1 MKFFKITVF
10 SFFAL
15 AACGSLRA
23 QDLQG
28 VVRDAENQP
37 LVGASVYWA
46 GTTIGAST
54 DAQGAFLLHR
64 VKGYDKLVA
73 SYLGFV
79 NDTLDVKNGV
89 DKVAFALRSEGVALE
104 GVVVEGN
111 LSGNFVKRDGIV
123 KGEMISFAGLC
134 KMACCNLAESFEN
147 SASVTVGYSDAISG
161 ARQIKMLGL
170 AGTYTQIL
178 DENRPIMRGLS
189 APYGLSYTPGMWL
202 NSIQVSK
209 GVASVTAG
217 HEAITGQINLEHRK
231 PTDDERLFVNLYL
244 DDELRPEANVS
255 TAFPVTKDK
264 KLSSVILLHGSM
276 DTDAR
281 KMDHN
286 HDGFRDLPKSDQI
299 NVANKWLY
307 AADNGT
313 QVRWGWKFVQENR
326 LGGMLDYKNTR
337 TMREAMEKDWDW
349 RAGDKKMPL
358 YGSHIRN
365 RNANGYFKVGMPV
378 GPAVYD
384 PDEQDEMRSNL
395 AFVAD
400 FDHFSEDAYFGL
412 NDYTGNQ
419 NSLALN
425 LMYNHYFT
433 YRSSLIVGVQG
444 HLDYYREKLLNPTP
458 WIAANSVRN
467 YDFDRNEREAGAY
480 AEYTYAIKDKFSI
493 VAGLRGD
500 YNHYYDRFFL
510 TPRGHLKWNIT
521 PSTTLRASGGLGYR
535 STNVI
540 TDNIGVL
547 ANHYYDRFFLTPR
560 GHLKWNITPS
570 TTLRASGGLGYRS
583 TNVIT
588 DNIGVLATGRAITF
602 LDNES
607 GKFDFRKFDRMEK
620 ALTVGGSL
628 TQTFGLVNPGDAT
641 LSFDYFR
648 TQFYNSV
655 VADQEMFDRMEKALT
670 VGGSLTQTFGLVNPG
685 DATLSF
691 DYFRTQFYNSVVA
704 DQEMY
709 ADRIVFYDTDGRSYT
724 DTYQIDFSWS
734 PVERLDIFA
743 TFRYTDSEMTI
754 RRADGGTARVERPLV
769 SQYKTLLNIQYAT
782 KFRRWVFDATAQLN
796 GPARIPTQTGDLD
809 DSYYSPRY
817 PMFFAQVSRKVGKF
831 DIYAGC
837 ENIADYRQKDPILN
851 AQDPYDYKFNSMNVW
866 GPLMGRKFYVG
877 LRFNLY

>member
-1 MKFFKITVF
+1 MKITKVL
-10 SFFAL
+10 FFTL
-15 AACGSLRA
+15 ITLLACGTLHAQELR
-23 QDLQG
+23 G
-28 VVRDAENQP
+28 TVRDTDNQP

-54 DAQGAFLLHR
+54 DAEGAFRLHR
-64 VKGYDKLVA
+64 VKGYDRLVA
-73 SYLGFV
+73 AYLGYV
-79 NDTLDVKNGV
+79 NDTLRLETGV
-89 DKVAFALRSEGVALE
+89 DRVGFALRSEGVALE
-104 GVVVEGN
+104 SVTIEGN
-111 LSGNFVKRDGIV
+111 QSGNFVKRDGLV
-123 KGEMISFAGLC
+123 KNEMISFAGLC

-244 DDELRPEANVS
+244 DDELRPEANIS

-286 HDGFRDLPKSDQI
+286 DDGFRDLPKADQI
-299 NVANKWLY
+299 NIANKWLY

-313 QVRWGWKFVQENR
+313 QIRWGWKFVQENR
-326 LGGMLDYKNTR
+326 LGGMMDYKR
-337 TMREAMEKDWDW
+337 SMRGEMEEHWDKP
-349 RAGDKKMPL
+349 GTL

-365 RNANGYFKVGMPV
+365 RGANGYFKIGTPV
-378 GPAVYD
+378 GPSVYN
-384 PDEQDEMRSNL
+384 PDEQDEQRSNL
-395 AFVAD
+395 AFVVD
-400 FDHFSEDAYFGL
+400 FDHFNEDAYFGL
-412 NDYTGNQ
+412 NRYRGNE
-419 NSLALN
+419 NSLSAN

-433 YRSSLIVGVQG
+433 HRSSLIVGAQA
-444 HLDYYREKLLNPTP
+444 HLQYYREALGNATP
-458 WIAANSVRN
+458 WIADDTGRDYV
-467 YDFDRNEREAGAY
+467 FDRNEGEAGVY

-493 VAGLRGD
+493 VAGIRGD
-500 YNHYYDRFFL
+500 YNHYYDRFFA
-510 TPRGHLKWNIT
+510 TPRGHLRWNIT
-521 PSTTLRASGGLGYR
+521 PTTTLRASAGLGYR
-535 STNVI
+535 SSNII
-540 TDNIGVL
+540 TDNIG
-547 ANHYYDRFFLTPR
+547 
-560 GHLKWNITPS
+560 I
-570 TTLRASGGLGYRS
+570 
-583 TNVIT
+583 
-588 DNIGVLATGRAITF
+588 LATGRRI
-602 LDNES
+602 LIP
-607 GKFDFRKFDRMEK
+607 DFKGFDRMEK
-620 ALTVGGSL
+620 ALTMGGSL
-628 TQTFGLVNPGDAT
+628 TQTFSLAGEDNAT

-648 TQFYNSV
+648 TQFYNAV
-655 VADQEMFDRMEKALT
+655 IADQEYDPTAI
-670 VGGSLTQTFGLVNPG
+670 LV
-685 DATLSF
+685 
-691 DYFRTQFYNSVVA
+691 YNS
-704 DQEMY
+704 
-709 ADRIVFYDTDGRSYT
+709 DGRSFT
-724 DTYQIDFSWS
+724 DTYQIDFSWT

-754 RRADGGTARVERPLV
+754 DRPGGTTARIERPLV

-796 GPARIPTQTGDLD
+796 GPSRIPTQTGNLD

-817 PMFFAQVSRKVGKF
+817 PVFFAQVSRKVGKF
-831 DIYAGC
+831 DLYVGC
-837 ENIADYRQKDPILN
+837 ENIADYRQHDPIL
-851 AQDPYDYKFNSMNVW
+851 AADRPFSTDFNSMNVW
-866 GPLMGRKFYVG
+866 GPLMGRKFYIG

>member
-1 MKFFKITVF
+1 MKRFVY
-10 SFFAL
+10 FAL
-15 AACGSLRA
+15 SAFFIAAGGTLRA
-23 QDLQG
+23 QDIRG
-28 VVRDAENQP
+28 AVRDADNRP
-37 LVGASVYWA
+37 LAGASVYWA
-46 GTTIGAST
+46 GTTVGAST
-54 DAQGAFLLHR
+54 DAEGAFLLHR
-64 VKGYDKLVA
+64 VKGYDRLVA
-73 SYLGFV
+73 SYLGYV
-79 NDTLDVKNGV
+79 NDTLRIDEAVQRA
-89 DKVAFALRSEGVALE
+89 DFALRAEGVELE

-231 PTDDERLFVNLYL
+231 PTDSERLFVNLYL

-255 TAFPVTKDK
+255 TAFPVSRDK
-264 KLSSVILLHGSM
+264 KLSSVILLHGSG
-276 DTDAR
+276 DTDVR

-286 HDGFRDLPKSDQI
+286 HDGFRDLPRSAQF

-313 QVRWGWKFVQENR
+313 QVRWGWKFVQESR
-326 LGGMLDYKNTR
+326 LGGMLDYRNTDA
-337 TMREAMEKDWDW
+337 MREAMFRDWDW
-349 RAGDKKMPL
+349 QAEGTRMPL

-378 GPAVYD
+378 GPSVYD
-384 PDEQDEMRSNL
+384 EAEQDEMRSNL

-400 FDHFSEDAYFGL
+400 FDHFDEEAYFGL
-412 NDYTGNQ
+412 NDYSGNQ

-433 YRSSLIVGVQG
+433 YRSSLNVGVQA
-444 HLDYYREKLLNPTP
+444 HLDYYRETLGNDTP
-458 WIAANSVRN
+458 WLGSDRA
-467 YDFDRNEREAGAY
+467 YDFGRDEEEVGAY
-480 AEYTYAIKDKFSI
+480 AEYTYAVRDKFSV

-500 YNHYYDRFFL
+500 YNAFYDRFFL
-510 TPRGHLKWNIT
+510 TPRGHVKWNVT
-521 PSTTLRASGGLGYR
+521 PSTTLRASAGLGYR

-540 TDNIGVL
+540 TDNIGM
-547 ANHYYDRFFLTPR
+547 
-560 GHLKWNITPS
+560 
-570 TTLRASGGLGYRS
+570 
-583 TNVIT
+583 
-588 DNIGVLATGRAITF
+588 LATGRELVIPALGD
-602 LDNES
+602 LD
-607 GKFDFRKFDRMEK
+607 RLEK
-620 ALTVGGSL
+620 ALTLGGSL

-648 TQFYNSV
+648 TQFCNSV
-655 VADQEMFDRMEKALT
+655 VVDQEYDA
-670 VGGSLTQTFGLVNPG
+670 QTIRV
-685 DATLSF
+685 
-691 DYFRTQFYNSVVA
+691 
-704 DQEMY
+704 
-709 ADRIVFYDTDGRSYT
+709 YDSDGRSFT
-724 DTYQIDFSWS
+724 DTYQIDFSWT

-743 TFRYTDSEMTI
+743 TFRYTDSRMTI
-754 RRADGGTARVERPLV
+754 DRPDGTTARVERPLV
-769 SQYKTLLNIQYAT
+769 SEYKTLLNIQYAT

-796 GPARIPTQTGDLD
+796 GPARIPTQTGDLA
-809 DSYYSPRY
+809 DSRYSPRY
-817 PMFFAQVSRKVGKF
+817 PMFYAQVSRKVGKF
-831 DIYAGC
+831 DIYVGC
-837 ENIADYRQKDPILN
+837 ENIADYRQEDPILN
-851 AQDPYDYKFNSMNVW
+851 AANPYDYKFNSMNVW
-866 GPLMGRKFYVG
+866 GPLMGRKFYAG

>member
-1 MKFFKITVF
+1 MKRFVY
-10 SFFAL
+10 FAL
-15 AACGSLRA
+15 SAFFIAAGGTLRA
-23 QDLQG
+23 QDIRG
-28 VVRDAENQP
+28 AVRDADDRP
-37 LVGASVYWA
+37 LAGASVYWA
-46 GTTIGAST
+46 GTTVGAST
-54 DAQGAFLLHR
+54 DAEGAFLLHR
-64 VKGYDKLVA
+64 VKGYDRLVA
-73 SYLGFV
+73 SYLGYV
-79 NDTLDVKNGV
+79 NDTLRIDEAVQRA
-89 DKVAFALRSEGVALE
+89 DFALRAEGVELE

-111 LSGNFVKRDGIV
+111 LSGNVVKRDGIV

-231 PTDDERLFVNLYL
+231 PTDSERLFVNLYL

-255 TAFPVTKDK
+255 TAFPVSRDK
-264 KLSSVILLHGSM
+264 KLSSVVLLHGSG
-276 DTDAR
+276 DTDVR

-286 HDGFRDLPKSDQI
+286 HDGFRDLPRSAQF

-313 QVRWGWKFVQENR
+313 QVRWGWKFVQESR
-326 LGGMLDYKNTR
+326 LGGMLDYRNTDA
-337 TMREAMEKDWDW
+337 MREAMFRDWDW
-349 RAGDKKMPL
+349 QAEDTRMPL

-378 GPAVYD
+378 GPSVYD
-384 PDEQDEMRSNL
+384 EAEQDEMRSNL

-400 FDHFSEDAYFGL
+400 FDHFDEEAYFGL
-412 NDYTGNQ
+412 NDYSGNQ

-433 YRSSLIVGVQG
+433 YRSSLNVGVQA
-444 HLDYYREKLLNPTP
+444 HLDYYRETLGNDTP
-458 WIAANSVRN
+458 WLGSDRA
-467 YDFDRNEREAGAY
+467 YDFGRDEEEVGAY
-480 AEYTYAIKDKFSI
+480 AEYTYAVRDKFSV

-500 YNHYYDRFFL
+500 YNAFYDRFFL
-510 TPRGHLKWNIT
+510 TPRGHVKWNVT
-521 PSTTLRASGGLGYR
+521 PSTTLRASAGLGYR

-540 TDNIGVL
+540 TDNIGM
-547 ANHYYDRFFLTPR
+547 
-560 GHLKWNITPS
+560 
-570 TTLRASGGLGYRS
+570 
-583 TNVIT
+583 
-588 DNIGVLATGRAITF
+588 LATGRELVIPALGD
-602 LDNES
+602 LD
-607 GKFDFRKFDRMEK
+607 RLEK
-620 ALTVGGSL
+620 ALTLGGSL

-648 TQFYNSV
+648 TQFCNSV
-655 VADQEMFDRMEKALT
+655 VVDQEYDA
-670 VGGSLTQTFGLVNPG
+670 QTIRV
-685 DATLSF
+685 
-691 DYFRTQFYNSVVA
+691 
-704 DQEMY
+704 
-709 ADRIVFYDTDGRSYT
+709 YDSDGRSFT
-724 DTYQIDFSWS
+724 DTYQIDFSWT

-743 TFRYTDSEMTI
+743 TFRYTDSRMTI
-754 RRADGGTARVERPLV
+754 DRPDGTTARVERPLV
-769 SQYKTLLNIQYAT
+769 SEYKTLLNIQYAT

-796 GPARIPTQTGDLD
+796 GPARIPTQTGDLA
-809 DSYYSPRY
+809 DSRYSPRY
-817 PMFFAQVSRKVGKF
+817 PMFYAQVSRKVGKF
-831 DIYAGC
+831 DIYVGC
-837 ENIADYRQKDPILN
+837 ENIADYRQEDPILN
-851 AQDPYDYKFNSMNVW
+851 AANPYDYKFNSMNVW
-866 GPLMGRKFYVG
+866 GPLMGRKFYAG

>member
-1 MKFFKITVF
+1 MMESLKIFLLT
-10 SFFAL
+10 SAL
-15 AACGSLRA
+15 AVGCGVARA
-23 QDLQG
+23 QDLRG
-28 VVRDAENQP
+28 VVRDADNQP

-64 VKGYDKLVA
+64 VKGYDRLVA
-73 SYLGFV
+73 SYLGYV
-79 NDTLDVKNGV
+79 NDTIRVESAAERLDFV
-89 DKVAFALRSEGVALE
+89 LRAEGVALE
-104 GVVVEGN
+104 DVVVEGAM
-111 LSGNFVKRDGIV
+111 SGNFVKRDGIV

-178 DENRPIMRGLS
+178 DENRPIMHGLS

-231 PTDDERLFVNLYL
+231 PTDDERLFLNLYL
-244 DDELRPEANVS
+244 DDELRPEINVS
-255 TAFPVTKDK
+255 SAFPVTKDK
-264 KLSSVILLHGSM
+264 KLTSAVLLHGSM
-276 DTDAR
+276 DTDVR

-286 HDGFRDLPKSDQI
+286 DDGFRDLPLSDQI

-313 QVRWGWKFVQENR
+313 QIRWGWKFVQENR
-326 LGGMLDYKNTR
+326 LGGMLDYKNTAA
-337 TMREAMEKDWDW
+337 MRDAMLADWDW
-349 RAGDKKMPL
+349 GEAEGKPMPL

-378 GPAVYD
+378 GQAVYD
-384 PDEQDEMRSNL
+384 ADEQDEMRSNL

-412 NDYTGNQ
+412 NDYDGNQ

-433 YRSSLIVGVQG
+433 YRSSLIVGGQL
-444 HLDYYREKLLNPTP
+444 HLDYYREGLLNRTP
-458 WIAANSVRN
+458 WIADFQEGD
-467 YDFDRNEREAGAY
+467 YDLDRNEREVGAY
-480 AEYTYAIKDKFSI
+480 AEYTYAIKDKFSV
-493 VAGLRGD
+493 VAGIRGD
-500 YNHYYDRFFL
+500 YNHYYDRFFV

-521 PSTTLRASGGLGYR
+521 PSTTFRASAGLGYR
-535 STNVI
+535 STN
-540 TDNIGVL
+540 L
-547 ANHYYDRFFLTPR
+547 
-560 GHLKWNITPS
+560 
-570 TTLRASGGLGYRS
+570 
-583 TNVIT
+583 IT
-588 DNIGVLATGRAITF
+588 DNIGVLATGRAIQPVVF
-602 LDNES
+602 RD
-607 GKFDFRKFDRMEK
+607 GKPVVGSFHDIDRMEK

-628 TQTFGLVNPGDAT
+628 TQTFGLVK
-641 LSFDYFR
+641 
-648 TQFYNSV
+648 
-655 VADQEMFDRMEKALT
+655 EE
-670 VGGSLTQTFGLVNPG
+670 

-709 ADRIVFYDTDGRSYT
+709 ADRIVFYNTDGRSYT
-724 DTYQIDFSWS
+724 DTYQVDFSWS

-754 RRADGGTARVERPLV
+754 RRADGSSARVERPLV
-769 SQYKTLLNIQYAT
+769 SEYKTLLNIQYAT
-782 KFRRWVFDATAQLN
+782 KFRRWTFDATAQLN
-796 GPARIPTQTGDLD
+796 GPARIPTQNADLA
-809 DSYYSPRY
+809 DSYHSPRY
-817 PMFFAQVSRKVGKF
+817 PMFYAQVSRKLGKF
-831 DIYAGC
+831 DLYVGC
-837 ENIADYRQKDPILN
+837 ENIADYIQKDPIRGKEN
-851 AQDPYDYKFNSMNVW
+851 PYSAAFNSMNVW
-866 GPLMGRKFYVG
+866 GPLMGRKFYIG
-877 LRFNLY
+877 MRLNIY

>member
-1 MKFFKITVF
+1 MKINKILVL
-10 SFFAL
+10 SVSAL
-15 AACGSLRA
+15 AVCGTLSA
-23 QDLQG
+23 QDLRG
-28 VVRDAENQP
+28 VVRDADNQP
-37 LVGASVYWA
+37 LVGASVYWE

-54 DAQGAFLLHR
+54 DAEGAFLLHR
-64 VKGYDKLVA
+64 VKGYDNLVA

-79 NDTLDVKNGV
+79 NDTLHVANG
-89 DKVAFALRSEGVALE
+89 AERIEFALRADGVELE
-104 GVVVEGN
+104 DVVVEGN

-123 KGEMISFAGLC
+123 KNEMISFAGLC

-244 DDELRPEANVS
+244 DDELRPEANIS
-255 TAFPVTKDK
+255 TAFPVSKNK

-276 DTDAR
+276 DTDVR

-286 HDGFRDLPKSDQI
+286 DDGFRDLPLADQLNI
-299 NVANKWLY
+299 ANKWLY

-313 QVRWGWKFVQENR
+313 QIRWGWKFVQENR
-326 LGGMLDYKNTR
+326 LGGMLDYKNSMR
-337 TMREAMEKDWDW
+337 DQMREKWDQP
-349 RAGDKKMPL
+349 GTL
-358 YGSHIRN
+358 YGSKIRN
-365 RNANGYFKVGMPV
+365 RGANGYFKIGTPV
-378 GPAVYD
+378 GPSVYD
-384 PDEQDEMRSNL
+384 PDEKDEMRSNL

-400 FDHFSEDAYFGL
+400 FDHFNENAYFGL
-412 NDYTGNQ
+412 NDYKGNE
-419 NSLALN
+419 NALAMN

-433 YRSSLIVGVQG
+433 YRSSLIVGAQAQ
-444 HLDYYREKLLNPTP
+444 LQYYRESLANNTP
-458 WIAANSVRN
+458 WIEAAKSRF
-467 YDFDRNEREAGAY
+467 YDFDRSEQEVGAY
-480 AEYTYAIKDKFSI
+480 AEYTYAVKDKFSI
-493 VAGLRGD
+493 VAGIRGD
-500 YNHYYDRFFL
+500 YNAFYDKFFV
-510 TPRGHLKWNIT
+510 TPRGHIRWNIT
-521 PSTTLRASGGLGYR
+521 PSTTLRGSAGLGYR

-540 TDNIGVL
+540 TDNIG
-547 ANHYYDRFFLTPR
+547 
-560 GHLKWNITPS
+560 I
-570 TTLRASGGLGYRS
+570 
-583 TNVIT
+583 
-588 DNIGVLATGRAITF
+588 LATGRAIVF
-602 LDNES
+602 KDS
-607 GKFDFRKFDRMEK
+607 DFSKFNRLEK

-628 TQTFGLVNPGDAT
+628 TQTFGLVSADDAT

-655 VADQEMFDRMEKALT
+655 IADQEYNADQIL
-670 VGGSLTQTFGLVNPG
+670 L
-685 DATLSF
+685 
-691 DYFRTQFYNSVVA
+691 YNS
-704 DQEMY
+704 DK
-709 ADRIVFYDTDGRSYT
+709 RSYT
-724 DTYQIDFSWS
+724 DTYQIDFSWT

-743 TFRYTDSEMTI
+743 TFRYTNSEMTI
-754 RRADGGTARVERPLV
+754 DRPDGTTARVERPLV

-796 GPARIPTQTGDLD
+796 GPARIPTQTGDLAD
-809 DSYYSPRY
+809 DKYSPRY

-831 DIYAGC
+831 DIYVGC
-837 ENIADYRQKDPILN
+837 ENIADYRQHDPILN
-851 AQDPYDYKFNSMNVW
+851 ADNPFSTGFNSMNVW
-866 GPLMGRKFYVG
+866 GPLMGRKFYAG

>member
-1 MKFFKITVF
+1 MHFRYLCLRKKASFMKQTVLSLLFLLF
-10 SFFAL
+10 SSA
-15 AACGSLRA
+15 SVSTLRA
-23 QDLQG
+23 QDLRG
-28 VVRDAENQP
+28 VVRDADNQP

-46 GTTIGAST
+46 GTTVGAST

-64 VKGYDKLVA
+64 VKGYDRLVA
-73 SYLGFV
+73 SYLGYV
-79 NDTLDVKNGV
+79 NDTLRIDT
-89 DKVAFALRSEGVALE
+89 AASRAEFTLRAEGVELE
-104 GVVVEGN
+104 GVVVEGA
-111 LSGNFVKRDGIV
+111 LSGNFVKQDGIV

-217 HEAITGQINLEHRK
+217 HDAITGQINLEHRK
-231 PTDDERLFVNLYL
+231 PTDSERLFVNLYL
-244 DDELRPEANVS
+244 DDELRPEANIT
-255 TAFPVTKDK
+255 TAFPVSKDG
-264 KLSSVILLHGSM
+264 KLTSILLLHGSG
-276 DTDAR
+276 DTDVR

-286 HDGFRDLPKSDQI
+286 DDGFRDLPLSTQF

-313 QVRWGWKFVQENR
+313 QVRWGWKFVQESR
-326 LGGMLDYKNTR
+326 LGGMLGYRNTSA
-337 TMREAMEKDWDW
+337 MREAMADGWDW
-349 RAGDKKMPL
+349 TRTGTAMPL

-378 GPAVYD
+378 GPSVYD
-384 PDEQDEMRSNL
+384 ADEQDEMRSNL

-400 FDHFSEDAYFGL
+400 FDHFDENAYFGL
-412 NDYTGNQ
+412 NTYEGNQ
-419 NSLALN
+419 NSVSLN

-433 YRSSLIVGVQG
+433 YRSSFNVGVQA
-444 HLDYYREKLLNPTP
+444 HLDYFRESLDNATP
-458 WIAANSVRN
+458 WLDSSRSYNL
-467 YDFDRNEREAGAY
+467 DRDEQEVGAY
-480 AEYTYAIKDKFSI
+480 AEYTYAVKDRLSV

-500 YNHYYDRFFL
+500 YNAFYDRFFL
-510 TPRGHLKWNIT
+510 TPRGHVKWNIT
-521 PSTTLRASGGLGYR
+521 SSTALRASAGLGYR
-535 STNVI
+535 STDVI
-540 TDNIGVL
+540 TDNIGM
-547 ANHYYDRFFLTPR
+547 
-560 GHLKWNITPS
+560 
-570 TTLRASGGLGYRS
+570 
-583 TNVIT
+583 
-588 DNIGVLATGRAITF
+588 LATGRALVIPE
-602 LDNES
+602 LDALN
-607 GKFDFRKFDRMEK
+607 RLEK

-655 VADQEMFDRMEKALT
+655 VVDQEYDPETIR
-670 VGGSLTQTFGLVNPG
+670 VYGST
-685 DATLSF
+685 
-691 DYFRTQFYNSVVA
+691 
-704 DQEMY
+704 
-709 ADRIVFYDTDGRSYT
+709 GRSWT
-724 DTYQIDFSWS
+724 DTYQIDFTWT

-754 RRADGGTARVERPLV
+754 DRPDGRTARVERPLV
-769 SQYKTLLNIQYAT
+769 SRYKTLLNIQYAT
-782 KFRRWVFDATAQLN
+782 KFRRWTFDATAQLN
-796 GPARIPTQTGDLD
+796 GPSRIPTQTGDLA

-817 PMFFAQVSRKVGKF
+817 PMLYAQVSRKVGKF
-831 DIYAGC
+831 DIYVGC
-837 ENIADYRQKDPILN
+837 ENIADYRQEDPILN
-851 AQDPYDYKFNSMNVW
+851 WQNPYDYRFNSMNVW
-866 GPLMGRKFYVG
+866 GPLMGRKFYAG

>member
-23 QDLQG
+23 QDLRG

-244 DDELRPEANVS
+244 DDELRPEANIS
-255 TAFPVTKDK
+255 TAFPVSKNK

-276 DTDAR
+276 DTDVR

-286 HDGFRDLPKSDQI
+286 DDGFRDLPLADQLNI
-299 NVANKWLY
+299 ANKWLY

-313 QVRWGWKFVQENR
+313 QIRWGWKFVQENR
-326 LGGMLDYKNTR
+326 LGGMLDYKNSMR
-337 TMREAMEKDWDW
+337 DQMREKWDQP
-349 RAGDKKMPL
+349 GTL
-358 YGSHIRN
+358 YGSKIRN
-365 RNANGYFKVGMPV
+365 RGANGYFKIGMPV
-378 GPAVYD
+378 GPSVYD
-384 PDEQDEMRSNL
+384 PDEKDEMRSNL

-400 FDHFSEDAYFGL
+400 FDHFNENAYFGL
-412 NDYTGNQ
+412 NDYKGNE
-419 NSLALN
+419 NALAMN

-433 YRSSLIVGVQG
+433 YRSSLIVGAQAQ
-444 HLDYYREKLLNPTP
+444 LQYYRESLANNTP
-458 WIAANSVRN
+458 WIEAAKSRF
-467 YDFDRNEREAGAY
+467 YDFDRSEQEVGAY
-480 AEYTYAIKDKFSI
+480 AEYTYAVKDKFSI
-493 VAGLRGD
+493 VAGIRGD
-500 YNHYYDRFFL
+500 YNAFYDKFFV
-510 TPRGHLKWNIT
+510 TPRGHIRWNIT
-521 PSTTLRASGGLGYR
+521 PSTTLRGSAGLGYR

-540 TDNIGVL
+540 TDNIG
-547 ANHYYDRFFLTPR
+547 
-560 GHLKWNITPS
+560 I
-570 TTLRASGGLGYRS
+570 
-583 TNVIT
+583 
-588 DNIGVLATGRAITF
+588 LATGREIVIP
-602 LDNES
+602 D
-607 GKFDFRKFDRMEK
+607 FDGFNRLEK

-628 TQTFGLVNPGDAT
+628 TQTFGLVSADDAT

-655 VADQEMFDRMEKALT
+655 I
-670 VGGSLTQTFGLVNPG
+670 
-685 DATLSF
+685 
-691 DYFRTQFYNSVVA
+691 A

-709 ADRIVFYDTDGRSYT
+709 ADKIMLYNSDKRSYT
-724 DTYQIDFSWS
+724 DTYQIDFSWT

-743 TFRYTDSEMTI
+743 TFRYTNSEMTI
-754 RRADGGTARVERPLV
+754 DRPDGTTARVERPLV
-769 SQYKTLLNIQYAT
+769 SKYKTLLNIQYAT

-796 GPARIPTQTGDLD
+796 GPARIPTQTGNLAD
-809 DSYYSPRY
+809 DKYSPRY
-817 PMFFAQVSRKVGKF
+817 PMFFAQVSRKIGKF
-831 DIYAGC
+831 DIYVGC
-837 ENIADYRQKDPILN
+837 ENIADYRQHDPILN
-851 AQDPYDYKFNSMNVW
+851 ADNPFSTGFNSMNVW
-866 GPLMGRKFYVG
+866 GPLMGRKFYAG

>member
-1 MKFFKITVF
+1 MNFYRI
-10 SFFAL
+10 SFFTLSAL
-15 AACGSLRA
+15 AVCGTLNA
-23 QDLQG
+23 QDLRG
-28 VVRDAENQP
+28 VVRDADKQP
-37 LVGASVYWA
+37 LIGASVYWA
-46 GTTIGAST
+46 GTTIGAGT
-54 DAQGAFLLHR
+54 DAQGAFQLHR

-73 SYLGFV
+73 SYLGYI
-79 NDTLDVKNGV
+79 NDTIRVESGV
-89 DKVAFALRSEGVALE
+89 DKVEFTLRSEGVALE
-104 GVVVEGN
+104 DVVVEGN

-244 DDELRPEANVS
+244 DDELRPEANIS

-286 HDGFRDLPKSDQI
+286 HDHFRDLPKSDQI

-307 AADNGT
+307 SADNGT

-326 LGGMLDYKNTR
+326 LGGMLDFKNTAA
-337 TMREAMEKDWDW
+337 MREDMAENWD
-349 RAGDKKMPL
+349 RKPMPL

-365 RNANGYFKVGMPV
+365 RNANGYIKIGMPV
-378 GPAVYD
+378 GPSVYD

-400 FDHFSEDAYFGL
+400 FDHFDEDAYFGL
-412 NDYTGNQ
+412 NTYEGNQ
-419 NSLALN
+419 NAAALN

-547 ANHYYDRFFLTPR
+547 A
-560 GHLKWNITPS
+560 
-570 TTLRASGGLGYRS
+570 
-583 TNVIT
+583 
-588 DNIGVLATGRAITF
+588 TGRAITF

-607 GKFDFRKFDRMEK
+607 GKFDFRK
-620 ALTVGGSL
+620 
-628 TQTFGLVNPGDAT
+628 
-641 LSFDYFR
+641 
-648 TQFYNSV
+648 
-655 VADQEMFDRMEKALT
+655 FDRMEKALT

-754 RRADGGTARVERPLV
+754 KRPGGGSARVERPLV

-796 GPARIPTQTGDLD
+796 GPARIPTQDGDLAN
-809 DSYYSPRY
+809 DSYSPRY
-817 PMFFAQVSRKVGKF
+817 PMFYAQVSRKVGKF

-837 ENIADYRQKDPILN
+837 ENIADYRQKDPILHADN
-851 AQDPYDYKFNSMNVW
+851 PYSVGFNSMNVW

>member
-1 MKFFKITVF
+1 MKRFVY
-10 SFFAL
+10 FAL
-15 AACGSLRA
+15 SAFFIAAGGTLRA
-23 QDLQG
+23 QDIRG
-28 VVRDAENQP
+28 AVRDADDRP
-37 LVGASVYWA
+37 LAGASVYWA
-46 GTTIGAST
+46 GTTVGAST
-54 DAQGAFLLHR
+54 DAEGAFLLHR
-64 VKGYDKLVA
+64 VKGYDRLVA
-73 SYLGFV
+73 SYLGYV
-79 NDTLDVKNGV
+79 NDTLRIDEAVQRA
-89 DKVAFALRSEGVALE
+89 DFALRAEGVELE

-231 PTDDERLFVNLYL
+231 PTDSERLFVNLYL

-255 TAFPVTKDK
+255 TAFPVSRDK
-264 KLSSVILLHGSM
+264 KLSSVILLHGSG
-276 DTDAR
+276 DTDVR

-286 HDGFRDLPKSDQI
+286 HDGFRDLPRSAQF

-313 QVRWGWKFVQENR
+313 QVRWGWKFVQESR
-326 LGGMLDYKNTR
+326 LGGMLDYRNTDA
-337 TMREAMEKDWDW
+337 MREAMFRDWDW
-349 RAGDKKMPL
+349 QTEGTRMPL

-378 GPAVYD
+378 GPSVYD
-384 PDEQDEMRSNL
+384 EAEQDEMRSNL

-400 FDHFSEDAYFGL
+400 FDHFDEEAYFGL
-412 NDYTGNQ
+412 NDYSGNQ

-425 LMYNHYFT
+425 MMYNHYFT
-433 YRSSLIVGVQG
+433 YRSSLNVGVQA
-444 HLDYYREKLLNPTP
+444 HLDYYRETLGNDTP
-458 WIAANSVRN
+458 WLGSDRA
-467 YDFDRNEREAGAY
+467 YDFGRDEEEVGAY
-480 AEYTYAIKDKFSI
+480 AEYTYAVRDKFSV

-500 YNHYYDRFFL
+500 YNAFYDRFFL
-510 TPRGHLKWNIT
+510 TPRGHVKWNVT
-521 PSTTLRASGGLGYR
+521 PSTTLRASAGLGYR

-540 TDNIGVL
+540 TDNIGM
-547 ANHYYDRFFLTPR
+547 
-560 GHLKWNITPS
+560 
-570 TTLRASGGLGYRS
+570 
-583 TNVIT
+583 
-588 DNIGVLATGRAITF
+588 LATGRELVIPALGD
-602 LDNES
+602 LD
-607 GKFDFRKFDRMEK
+607 RLEK
-620 ALTVGGSL
+620 ALTLGGSL

-648 TQFYNSV
+648 TQFCNSV
-655 VADQEMFDRMEKALT
+655 VVDQEYDA
-670 VGGSLTQTFGLVNPG
+670 QTIRV
-685 DATLSF
+685 
-691 DYFRTQFYNSVVA
+691 
-704 DQEMY
+704 
-709 ADRIVFYDTDGRSYT
+709 YDSDGRSFT
-724 DTYQIDFSWS
+724 DTYQIDFSWT

-743 TFRYTDSEMTI
+743 TFRYTDSRMTI
-754 RRADGGTARVERPLV
+754 DRPDGTTARVERPLV
-769 SQYKTLLNIQYAT
+769 SEYKTLLNIQYAT

-796 GPARIPTQTGDLD
+796 GPARIPTQTGDLA
-809 DSYYSPRY
+809 DSRYSPRY
-817 PMFFAQVSRKVGKF
+817 PMFYAQVSRKVGKF
-831 DIYAGC
+831 DIYVGC
-837 ENIADYRQKDPILN
+837 ENIADYRQEDPILN
-851 AQDPYDYKFNSMNVW
+851 AANPYDYKFNSMNVW
-866 GPLMGRKFYVG
+866 GPLMGRKFYAG

>member
-1 MKFFKITVF
+1 MKKLQTLM
-10 SFFAL
+10 AL
-15 AACGSLRA
+15 CAVLCCLGSSRA
-23 QDLQG
+23 QDLRG
-28 VVRDAENQP
+28 MVRDADNQP

-64 VKGYDKLVA
+64 VKGYDRLVA
-73 SYLGFV
+73 SYLGYV
-79 NDTLDVKNGV
+79 NDTIRVESAAERLDFV
-89 DKVAFALRSEGVALE
+89 LRAEGVALE
-104 GVVVEGN
+104 DVVVEGAM
-111 LSGNFVKRDGIV
+111 SGNFVKRDGIV

-178 DENRPIMRGLS
+178 DENRPIMHGLS

-231 PTDDERLFVNLYL
+231 PTDDERLFLNLYL
-244 DDELRPEANVS
+244 DDELRPEINVS
-255 TAFPVTKDK
+255 SAFPVTKDK
-264 KLSSVILLHGSM
+264 KLTSVVLLHGSM
-276 DTDAR
+276 DTDVR

-286 HDGFRDLPKSDQI
+286 DDGFRDLPLSDQI

-313 QVRWGWKFVQENR
+313 QIRWGWKFVQENR
-326 LGGMLDYKNTR
+326 LGGMLDYKNTAA
-337 TMREAMEKDWDW
+337 MRDAMLADWDW
-349 RAGDKKMPL
+349 KDEGKPMPL

-378 GPAVYD
+378 GQAVYD
-384 PDEQDEMRSNL
+384 ADEQDEMRSNL

-412 NDYTGNQ
+412 NDYDGNQ

-433 YRSSLIVGVQG
+433 YRSSLIVGGQL
-444 HLDYYREKLLNPTP
+444 HLDYYREGLLNRTP
-458 WIAANSVRN
+458 WITDFQEGD
-467 YDFDRNEREAGAY
+467 YDLDRNEREVGAY
-480 AEYTYAIKDKFSI
+480 AEYTYAIKDKFSV
-493 VAGLRGD
+493 VAGIRGD
-500 YNHYYDRFFL
+500 YNHYYDRFFV

-521 PSTTLRASGGLGYR
+521 PSTTFRASAGLGYR
-535 STNVI
+535 STN
-540 TDNIGVL
+540 L
-547 ANHYYDRFFLTPR
+547 
-560 GHLKWNITPS
+560 
-570 TTLRASGGLGYRS
+570 
-583 TNVIT
+583 IT
-588 DNIGVLATGRAITF
+588 DNIGVLATGRAIQPVVF
-602 LDNES
+602 RD
-607 GKFDFRKFDRMEK
+607 GKPVVGSFHDIDRMEK

-628 TQTFGLVNPGDAT
+628 TQTFGLVK
-641 LSFDYFR
+641 
-648 TQFYNSV
+648 
-655 VADQEMFDRMEKALT
+655 EE
-670 VGGSLTQTFGLVNPG
+670 

-709 ADRIVFYDTDGRSYT
+709 ADRIVFYNTDGRSYT
-724 DTYQIDFSWS
+724 DTYQVDFSWS

-754 RRADGGTARVERPLV
+754 RRADGSSARVERPLV
-769 SQYKTLLNIQYAT
+769 SEYKTLLNIQYAT
-782 KFRRWVFDATAQLN
+782 KFRRWTFDATAQLN
-796 GPARIPTQTGDLD
+796 GPARIPTQNADLA
-809 DSYYSPRY
+809 DSYHSPRY
-817 PMFFAQVSRKVGKF
+817 PMFYAQVSRKLGKF
-831 DIYAGC
+831 DLYVGC
-837 ENIADYRQKDPILN
+837 ENIADYIQKDPIMGAEN
-851 AQDPYDYKFNSMNVW
+851 PYSAAFNSMNVW
-866 GPLMGRKFYVG
+866 GPLMGRKFYIG
-877 LRFNLY
+877 MRLNIY

>member
-1 MKFFKITVF
+1 MKRFVY
-10 SFFAL
+10 FAL
-15 AACGSLRA
+15 SAFFIAAGGTLRA
-23 QDLQG
+23 QDIRG
-28 VVRDAENQP
+28 AVRDADDRP
-37 LVGASVYWA
+37 LAGASVYWA
-46 GTTIGAST
+46 GTTVGAST
-54 DAQGAFLLHR
+54 DAEGAFLLHR
-64 VKGYDKLVA
+64 VKGYDRLVA
-73 SYLGFV
+73 SYLGYV
-79 NDTLDVKNGV
+79 NDTLRIDEAVQRA
-89 DKVAFALRSEGVALE
+89 DFALRAEGVELE
-104 GVVVEGN
+104 GAVVEGN

-255 TAFPVTKDK
+255 TAFPVSRDK
-264 KLSSVILLHGSM
+264 KLSSVILLHGSG
-276 DTDAR
+276 DTDVR

-286 HDGFRDLPKSDQI
+286 HDGFRDLPRSAQF

-313 QVRWGWKFVQENR
+313 QVRWGWKFVQESR
-326 LGGMLDYKNTR
+326 LGGMLDYRNTDA
-337 TMREAMEKDWDW
+337 MREAMFRDWDW
-349 RAGDKKMPL
+349 QTEGTRMPL

-378 GPAVYD
+378 GPSVYD
-384 PDEQDEMRSNL
+384 EAEQDEMRSNL

-400 FDHFSEDAYFGL
+400 FDHFDEEAYFGL
-412 NDYTGNQ
+412 NDYSGNQ

-433 YRSSLIVGVQG
+433 YRSSLNVGVQA
-444 HLDYYREKLLNPTP
+444 HLDYYRETLGNDTP
-458 WIAANSVRN
+458 WLGSDRA
-467 YDFDRNEREAGAY
+467 YDFGREEEEVGAY
-480 AEYTYAIKDKFSI
+480 AEYTYAVRDKFSV

-500 YNHYYDRFFL
+500 YNAFYDRFFL
-510 TPRGHLKWNIT
+510 TPRGHVKWNVT
-521 PSTTLRASGGLGYR
+521 PSTTLRASAGLGYR

-540 TDNIGVL
+540 TDNIGM
-547 ANHYYDRFFLTPR
+547 
-560 GHLKWNITPS
+560 
-570 TTLRASGGLGYRS
+570 
-583 TNVIT
+583 
-588 DNIGVLATGRAITF
+588 LATGRELVIPALGD
-602 LDNES
+602 LD
-607 GKFDFRKFDRMEK
+607 RLEK
-620 ALTVGGSL
+620 ALTLGGSL

-648 TQFYNSV
+648 TQFCNSV
-655 VADQEMFDRMEKALT
+655 VVDQEYDA
-670 VGGSLTQTFGLVNPG
+670 QTIRV
-685 DATLSF
+685 
-691 DYFRTQFYNSVVA
+691 
-704 DQEMY
+704 
-709 ADRIVFYDTDGRSYT
+709 YDSDGRSFT
-724 DTYQIDFSWS
+724 DTYQIDFSWT

-743 TFRYTDSEMTI
+743 TFRYTDSRMTI
-754 RRADGGTARVERPLV
+754 DRPDGTTARVERPLV
-769 SQYKTLLNIQYAT
+769 SEYKTLLNIQYAT

-796 GPARIPTQTGDLD
+796 GPARIPTQTGDLA
-809 DSYYSPRY
+809 DSRYSPRY
-817 PMFFAQVSRKVGKF
+817 PMFYAQVSRKVGKF
-831 DIYAGC
+831 DIYVGC
-837 ENIADYRQKDPILN
+837 ENIADYRQEDPILN
-851 AQDPYDYKFNSMNVW
+851 AANPYDYKFNSMNVW
-866 GPLMGRKFYVG
+866 GPLMGRKFYAG

>member
-1 MKFFKITVF
+1 MKRFVY
-10 SFFAL
+10 FAL
-15 AACGSLRA
+15 SAFFIAAGGTLRA
-23 QDLQG
+23 QDIRG
-28 VVRDAENQP
+28 AVRDADDRP
-37 LVGASVYWA
+37 LAGASVYWA
-46 GTTIGAST
+46 GTTVGAST
-54 DAQGAFLLHR
+54 DAEGAFLLHR
-64 VKGYDKLVA
+64 VKGYDRLVA
-73 SYLGFV
+73 SYLGYV
-79 NDTLDVKNGV
+79 NDTLRIDEAVQRA
-89 DKVAFALRSEGVALE
+89 DFALRAEGVELE

-231 PTDDERLFVNLYL
+231 PTDSERLFVNLYL

-255 TAFPVTKDK
+255 TAFPVSRDK
-264 KLSSVILLHGSM
+264 KLSSVVLLHGSG
-276 DTDAR
+276 DTDVR

-286 HDGFRDLPKSDQI
+286 HDGFRDLPRSAQF

-313 QVRWGWKFVQENR
+313 QVRWGWKFVQESR
-326 LGGMLDYKNTR
+326 LGGMLDYRNTDA
-337 TMREAMEKDWDW
+337 MREAMFRDWDW
-349 RAGDKKMPL
+349 QTEGTRMPL

-378 GPAVYD
+378 GPSVYD
-384 PDEQDEMRSNL
+384 EAEQDEMRSNL

-400 FDHFSEDAYFGL
+400 FDHFDEEAYFGL
-412 NDYTGNQ
+412 NDYSGNQ

-433 YRSSLIVGVQG
+433 YRSSLNVGVQA
-444 HLDYYREKLLNPTP
+444 HLDYYRETLGNDTP
-458 WIAANSVRN
+458 WLGSDRA
-467 YDFDRNEREAGAY
+467 YDFGRDEEEVGAY
-480 AEYTYAIKDKFSI
+480 AEYTYAVRDKFSV

-500 YNHYYDRFFL
+500 YNAFYDLFFL
-510 TPRGHLKWNIT
+510 TPRGHVKWNVT
-521 PSTTLRASGGLGYR
+521 PSTTLRASAGLGYR

-540 TDNIGVL
+540 TDNIGM
-547 ANHYYDRFFLTPR
+547 
-560 GHLKWNITPS
+560 
-570 TTLRASGGLGYRS
+570 
-583 TNVIT
+583 
-588 DNIGVLATGRAITF
+588 LATGRELVIPALGD
-602 LDNES
+602 LD
-607 GKFDFRKFDRMEK
+607 RLEK
-620 ALTVGGSL
+620 ALTLGGSL

-648 TQFYNSV
+648 TQFCNSV
-655 VADQEMFDRMEKALT
+655 VVDQEY
-670 VGGSLTQTFGLVNPG
+670 
-685 DATLSF
+685 DA
-691 DYFRTQFYNSVVA
+691 RTIRV
-704 DQEMY
+704 
-709 ADRIVFYDTDGRSYT
+709 YDSDGRSFT
-724 DTYQIDFSWS
+724 DTYQIDFSWT

-743 TFRYTDSEMTI
+743 TFRYTDSRMTI
-754 RRADGGTARVERPLV
+754 DRPDGTTARVERPLV
-769 SQYKTLLNIQYAT
+769 SEYKTLLNIQYAT

-796 GPARIPTQTGDLD
+796 GPARIPTQTGDLA
-809 DSYYSPRY
+809 DSRYSPRY
-817 PMFFAQVSRKVGKF
+817 PMFYAQVSRKVGKF
-831 DIYAGC
+831 DIYVGC
-837 ENIADYRQKDPILN
+837 ENIADYRQEDPILN
-851 AQDPYDYKFNSMNVW
+851 AANPYDYKFNSMNVW
-866 GPLMGRKFYVG
+866 GPLMGRKFYAG

>member
-1 MKFFKITVF
+1 MHFCYLCLRKKASFMKQTVLSLLFLLF
-10 SFFAL
+10 SSA
-15 AACGSLRA
+15 SVSTLRA
-23 QDLQG
+23 QDLRG
-28 VVRDAENQP
+28 VVRDADNQP

-46 GTTIGAST
+46 GTTVGAST

-64 VKGYDKLVA
+64 VKGYDRLVA
-73 SYLGFV
+73 SYLGYV
-79 NDTLDVKNGV
+79 NDTLRID
-89 DKVAFALRSEGVALE
+89 AAASRAEFTLRAEGVELE
-104 GVVVEGN
+104 GVVVEGA
-111 LSGNFVKRDGIV
+111 LSGNFVKQDGIV

-217 HEAITGQINLEHRK
+217 HDAITGQINLEHRK
-231 PTDDERLFVNLYL
+231 PTDSERLFVNLYL
-244 DDELRPEANVS
+244 DDELRPEANIT
-255 TAFPVTKDK
+255 TAFPVSKDG
-264 KLSSVILLHGSM
+264 KLTSILLLHGSG
-276 DTDAR
+276 DTDVR

-286 HDGFRDLPKSDQI
+286 DDGFRDLPLSTQF

-313 QVRWGWKFVQENR
+313 QVRWGWKFVQESR
-326 LGGMLDYKNTR
+326 LGGMLGYRNTSA
-337 TMREAMEKDWDW
+337 MREAMADGWDW
-349 RAGDKKMPL
+349 TRTGTAMPL

-378 GPAVYD
+378 GPSVYD
-384 PDEQDEMRSNL
+384 ADEQDEMRSNL

-400 FDHFSEDAYFGL
+400 FDHFDENAYFGL
-412 NDYTGNQ
+412 NTYDGNQ
-419 NSLALN
+419 NSVSLN

-433 YRSSLIVGVQG
+433 YRSSFNVGVQA
-444 HLDYYREKLLNPTP
+444 HLDYSRESLDNDTP
-458 WIAANSVRN
+458 WLDSSRSYNL
-467 YDFDRNEREAGAY
+467 DRDEQEVGAY
-480 AEYTYAIKDKFSI
+480 AEYTYAVKDRLSV

-500 YNHYYDRFFL
+500 YNAFYDRFFL
-510 TPRGHLKWNIT
+510 TPRGHVKWNIT
-521 PSTTLRASGGLGYR
+521 SSTALRASAGLGYR
-535 STNVI
+535 STDVI
-540 TDNIGVL
+540 TDNIGM
-547 ANHYYDRFFLTPR
+547 
-560 GHLKWNITPS
+560 
-570 TTLRASGGLGYRS
+570 
-583 TNVIT
+583 
-588 DNIGVLATGRAITF
+588 LATGRALIIPE
-602 LDNES
+602 LDALN
-607 GKFDFRKFDRMEK
+607 RLEK

-648 TQFYNSV
+648 TQFYNAV
-655 VADQEMFDRMEKALT
+655 VVDQE
-670 VGGSLTQTFGLVNPG
+670 
-685 DATLSF
+685 
-691 DYFRTQFYNSVVA
+691 
-704 DQEMY
+704 
-709 ADRIVFYDTDGRSYT
+709 YDPETIRVYSSTGRSWT
-724 DTYQIDFSWS
+724 DTYQIDFTWT

-754 RRADGGTARVERPLV
+754 DRPDGRTARVERPLV

-782 KFRRWVFDATAQLN
+782 KFRRWTFDATAQLN
-796 GPARIPTQTGDLD
+796 GPSRIPTQTGDLA

-817 PMFFAQVSRKVGKF
+817 PMFYAQVSRKVGKF
-831 DIYAGC
+831 DIYVGC
-837 ENIADYRQKDPILN
+837 ENIADYRQEDPILH
-851 AQDPYDYKFNSMNVW
+851 AQNPYDYRFNSMNVW
-866 GPLMGRKFYVG
+866 GPLMGRKFYAG

>member
-1 MKFFKITVF
+1 MKRFVY
-10 SFFAL
+10 FAL
-15 AACGSLRA
+15 SAFFIAAGGTLRA
-23 QDLQG
+23 QDIRG
-28 VVRDAENQP
+28 AVRDADDRP
-37 LVGASVYWA
+37 LAGASVYWA
-46 GTTIGAST
+46 GTTVGAST
-54 DAQGAFLLHR
+54 DAEGAFLLHR
-64 VKGYDKLVA
+64 VKGYDRLVA
-73 SYLGFV
+73 SYLGYV
-79 NDTLDVKNGV
+79 NDTLRIDEAVQRA
-89 DKVAFALRSEGVALE
+89 DFALRAEGVELE

-231 PTDDERLFVNLYL
+231 PTDSERLFVNLYL

-255 TAFPVTKDK
+255 TAFPVSRDK
-264 KLSSVILLHGSM
+264 KLSSVILLHGSG
-276 DTDAR
+276 DTDVR

-286 HDGFRDLPKSDQI
+286 HDGFRDLPRSAQF

-313 QVRWGWKFVQENR
+313 QVRWGWKFVQESR
-326 LGGMLDYKNTR
+326 LGGMLDYRNTDA
-337 TMREAMEKDWDW
+337 MREAMFRDWDW
-349 RAGDKKMPL
+349 QTEGTRMPL

-378 GPAVYD
+378 GPSVYD
-384 PDEQDEMRSNL
+384 EAEQDEMRSNL

-400 FDHFSEDAYFGL
+400 FDHFDEEAYFGL
-412 NDYTGNQ
+412 NDYSGNQ

-433 YRSSLIVGVQG
+433 YRSSLNVGVQA
-444 HLDYYREKLLNPTP
+444 HLDYYRETLGNDTP
-458 WIAANSVRN
+458 WLGSDRA
-467 YDFDRNEREAGAY
+467 YDFGRDEEEVGAY
-480 AEYTYAIKDKFSI
+480 AEYTYAVRDKFSV

-500 YNHYYDRFFL
+500 YNAFYDRFFL
-510 TPRGHLKWNIT
+510 TPRGHVKWNVT
-521 PSTTLRASGGLGYR
+521 PSTTLRASAGLGYR

-540 TDNIGVL
+540 TDNIGM
-547 ANHYYDRFFLTPR
+547 
-560 GHLKWNITPS
+560 
-570 TTLRASGGLGYRS
+570 
-583 TNVIT
+583 
-588 DNIGVLATGRAITF
+588 LATGRELVIPALGD
-602 LDNES
+602 LD
-607 GKFDFRKFDRMEK
+607 RLEK
-620 ALTVGGSL
+620 ALTLGGSL

-648 TQFYNSV
+648 TQFCNSV
-655 VADQEMFDRMEKALT
+655 VVDQEYDA
-670 VGGSLTQTFGLVNPG
+670 QTIRV
-685 DATLSF
+685 
-691 DYFRTQFYNSVVA
+691 
-704 DQEMY
+704 
-709 ADRIVFYDTDGRSYT
+709 YDSDGRSFT
-724 DTYQIDFSWS
+724 DTYQIDFSWT

-743 TFRYTDSEMTI
+743 TFRYTDSHMTI
-754 RRADGGTARVERPLV
+754 DRPDGTTARVERPLV
-769 SQYKTLLNIQYAT
+769 SEYKTLLNIQYAT

-796 GPARIPTQTGDLD
+796 GPARIPTQTGDLA
-809 DSYYSPRY
+809 DSRYSPRY
-817 PMFFAQVSRKVGKF
+817 PMFYAQVSRKVGKF
-831 DIYAGC
+831 DIYVGC
-837 ENIADYRQKDPILN
+837 ENIADYRQEDPILN
-851 AQDPYDYKFNSMNVW
+851 AANPYDYKFNSMNVW
-866 GPLMGRKFYVG
+866 GPLMGRKFYAG